1 MRSDRCTEDGFDL
14 DPIRIVNYKRKD
26 QSITAEG
33 QDLLFRIVYRI
44 STSGRSV
51 FHGMSEG
58 QQYAAMFGD
67 CGQSG

>member
-33 QDLLFRIVYRI
+33 QDFLFRIVYRI
-44 STSGRSV
+44 STSGPSV
-51 FHGMSEG
+51 FEGMGMS
-58 QQYAAMFGD
+58 QQYASIFGE
-67 CGQSG
+67 CGQ